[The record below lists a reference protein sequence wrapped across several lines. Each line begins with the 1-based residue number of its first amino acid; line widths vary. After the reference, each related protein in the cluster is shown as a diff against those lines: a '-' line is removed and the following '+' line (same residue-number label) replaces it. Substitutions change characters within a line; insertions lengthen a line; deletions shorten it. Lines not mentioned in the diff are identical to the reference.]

1 MSRKNIATLTVPAGA
16 EAEWA
21 RLRAGIAALPVAVP
35 CTGPERPFWHSPDS
49 AEQAVAA
56 RACLECPLL
65 DRCYDYATAAGERW
79 GVWGGTTDKER
90 RAGRET
96 RRATA

>member
-21 RLRAGIAALPVAVP
+21 RLRDGVAALPAAVP
-35 CTGPERPFWHSPDS
+35 CAGPERPFWHSPDS
-49 AEQAVAA
+49 EEQAVAA

-65 DRCYDYATAAGERW
+65 DRCGDYATAAGERS

-90 RAGRET
+90 RARRTG
-96 RRATA
+96 RATA

>member
-21 RLRAGIAALPVAVP
+21 RLRDGIAALPVAVP
-35 CTGPERPFWHSPDS
+35 CAGPERPFWHSTDV

-65 DRCYDYATAAGERW
+65 DRCDDYATAAGERW

-90 RAGRET
+90 RARRTG
-96 RRATA
+96 RATA

>member
-1 MSRKNIATLTVPAGA
+1 MSRKNIATPTVPAGA

-35 CTGPERPFWHSPDS
+35 CAGPERPFWHSTDV
-49 AEQAVAA
+49 AEQAAAA

-65 DRCYDYATAAGERW
+65 DRCDDYATAAGERW

-90 RAGRET
+90 RARRTG
-96 RRATA
+96 RATA

>member
-35 CTGPERPFWHSPDS
+35 CAGPERPFWHSTDV
-49 AEQAVAA
+49 AEQAAAA

-65 DRCYDYATAAGERW
+65 DRCDDYATAAGERW

-90 RAGRET
+90 RARRTG
-96 RRATA
+96 RATA

>member
-35 CTGPERPFWHSPDS
+35 CAGPERPFWHSTDV
-49 AEQAVAA
+49 AEQAAAA

-65 DRCYDYATAAGERW
+65 DRCGDYATAAGERW

-90 RAGRET
+90 RARRTG
-96 RRATA
+96 RATA

>member
-1 MSRKNIATLTVPAGA
+1 MSRKNIATPTVPAGA
-16 EAEWA
+16 EAEWV

-35 CTGPERPFWHSPDS
+35 CAGPERSLWHSTDV
-49 AEQAVAA
+49 AEQAAA

-65 DRCYDYATAAGERW
+65 DRCGDYATAAGERW

>member
-21 RLRAGIAALPVAVP
+21 RLRDGIAALPVAVP
-35 CTGPERPFWHSPDS
+35 CAGPERPFWHSTDV
-49 AEQAVAA
+49 AEQAAAA

-65 DRCYDYATAAGERW
+65 DRCGDYATVAGERW

-90 RAGRET
+90 RARRTG
-96 RRATA
+96 RATA